1 MNPIFQ
7 FEPTVDEINP
17 DPEKVI
23 RAMGYKN
30 GAIPNGYR
38 EILDRLFAEAKEIVA
53 PKCGFIVLPKG
64 SAVVET
70 GKIILNGKSFNTGK
84 IVSGQLKK
92 MEQVALYAGT
102 IGPEFDR
109 WSRQT
114 FDEVDPLAGYM
125 IDLIGS
131 AMAESLADWLEEKI
145 AEYAR
150 MDGHFCSKRY
160 SPGNCGWDVA
170 EQRKLFEFFPKSFC
184 GIHLTESALMEPH
197 KSVSGIIGIGPKVIR
212 KDYPCVGCKIVT
224 CYRNPN
230 YNPSLGYKHF

>member
-7 FEPTVDEINP
+7 FEPSVDKITP
-17 DPEKVI
+17 DPEQVI

-30 GAIPNGYR
+30 GVIPNGYQ
-38 EILDRLFAEAKEIVA
+38 EILDRLFAEAKEIVT
-53 PKCGFIVLPKG
+53 PRCGFVVLPKG
-64 SAVVET
+64 STVVET
-70 GKIILNGKSFNTGK
+70 GKMILNGKTFNTGK

-109 WSRQT
+109 WSRHT
-114 FDEVDPLAGYM
+114 FDKVDPLSGYM
-125 IDLIGS
+125 IDLLGS
-131 AMAESLADWLEEKI
+131 TMAESLADWLEEKI

-150 MDGHFCSKRY
+150 KEGHFCSKRY
-160 SPGNCGWDVA
+160 GPGNCGWNVA

-197 KSVSGIIGIGPKVIR
+197 KSVSGVIGIGPKVIR
-212 KDYPCVGCKIVT
+212 KDYLCVGCKIVS